1 MAAAERHINVPRT
14 ARYYTLGE
22 AGGARE
28 VWFVLHGYGQLARY
42 FLHHFEGLEEG
53 RLIVAPEGLSRFYLD
68 GSFGRVGASWMTR
81 EDREVEIA
89 DQLAYL
95 DALAKQVSGDAALPV
110 NVLGF
115 SQGVATACRWAAM
128 GKTRIQRIVVWG
140 GSMPPELGQDPTAGR
155 WRQCAF
161 DLVHGK
167 ADTVVGSDVLERNA
181 SLLRGASVPFTLHE
195 HDGGHTLDRLLLGRL
210 MGADR

>member
-1 MAAAERHINVPRT
+1 MAAEERHITVPRT
-14 ARYYTLGE
+14 ARYYTLGA
-22 AGGARE
+22 AGSRD

-68 GSFGRVGASWMTR
+68 GSYGRVGASWMTR
-81 EDREVEIA
+81 EDRETEIA
-89 DQLAYL
+89 DQSAYL
-95 DALAKQVSGDAALPV
+95 DMLAVHLSGNAELPV

-128 GKTRIQRIVVWG
+128 GKTRIKRIVVWG
-140 GSMPPELGQDPTAGR
+140 GSMPPELGQDPTAQGWLR
-155 WRQCAF
+155 CAF

-167 ADTVVGSDVLERNA
+167 TDTIVGADVLERNA
-181 SLLRGASVPFTLHE
+181 ALLRGTNVGFAVHE
-195 HDGGHTLDRLLLGRL
+195 HAGAHTLDKLLLGRL
-210 MGADR
+210 LGTDR